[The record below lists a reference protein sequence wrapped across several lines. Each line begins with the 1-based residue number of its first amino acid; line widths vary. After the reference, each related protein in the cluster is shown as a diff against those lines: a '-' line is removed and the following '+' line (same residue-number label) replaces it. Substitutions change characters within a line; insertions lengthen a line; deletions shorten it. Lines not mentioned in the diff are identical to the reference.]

1 MIRRV
6 LLVVLVL
13 AAAAW
18 LAMRWIGR
26 RPPPAPAAPAAAADT
41 ASAGVRAVRL
51 YFAAPGGDSLVAES
65 RDLVEPATL
74 HERAAALVREL
85 DRGPAR
91 GGVAVLPAGTSLRF
105 AYLDPDG
112 LLTVDLSRSFVQE
125 FRGGSAAEYLAV
137 ASLVRTL
144 AENLAGVK
152 RVLLVCGGEPLA
164 TLGGHLPLDRPL
176 EPSDLP

>member
-1 MIRRV
+1 MIRRI
-6 LLVVLVL
+6 LFLVLVL
-13 AAAAW
+13 AAAGW
-18 LAMRWIGR
+18 LVLRWAGMRR
-26 RPPPAPAAPAAAADT
+26 TPPPAAPAAAADT

-74 HERAAALVREL
+74 HDRAAALVREL
-85 DRGPAR
+85 DRGPTR
-91 GGVAVLPAGTSLRF
+91 SGVAVLPAGTSLRF
-105 AYLDPDG
+105 AYLDADG

-125 FRGGSAAEYLAV
+125 FRGGSGAEYLAV

-144 AENLAGVK
+144 AENLTGVK
-152 RVLLVCGGEPLA
+152 RVLVVCGGEPLA
-164 TLGGHLPLDRPL
+164 SLGGHVPLDRPI